1 MTHETSPGV
10 RSPKTATYVLLG
22 CLCLVLMGIAVW
34 SVLRKP
40 QAPQKTAE
48 PTFQA
53 PVETGGGVS
62 TEKVIDY
69 DKLQAR
75 TDEALTALMEARK
88 APYGVE
94 ESIDMIVKP
103 DESIKVGGET
113 LRVKKILDEVRLSL
127 GEIVETDLMG
137 ESQPEEGA
145 DTFGIHVVQADEN
158 IWDIHFNLLKDYYD
172 HKGIQLSPLA
182 DEPNRFGQSS
192 GVGKILKFS
201 ENLVHIYN
209 VKKQRLEKDLDHIY
223 PLSKIVIYN
232 MGRVFALL
240 DGIDYKNVNRIEF
253 DGETLWLP
261 ATQ

>member
-1 MTHETSPGV
+1 MLDETSPSV
-10 RSPKTATYVLLG
+10 KLPKTAIYVLLG
-22 CLCLVLMGIAVW
+22 VCLVLIGIGVW
-34 SVLRKP
+34 FVLRKP
-40 QAPQKTAE
+40 EGPQKTAE
-48 PTFQA
+48 PTS
-53 PVETGGGVS
+53 PVVVKKEVGLS
-62 TEKVIDY
+62 AEKVIDY
-69 DKLQAR
+69 DKLQERA
-75 TDEALTALMEARK
+75 DETLTALMQERK

-103 DESIKVGGET
+103 DESIKIGGET
-113 LRVKKILDEVRLSL
+113 LRMKKILDEVRLSL
-127 GEIVETDLMG
+127 GEIVETDLTG
-137 ESQPEEGA
+137 GSRPEEGA
-145 DTFGIHVVQADEN
+145 DTFGIHVVQGDEN
-158 IWDIHFNLLKDYYD
+158 IWDIHFNLLKDYYN
-172 HKGIQLSPLA
+172 HKGIKLSPLA

-209 VKKQRLEKDLDHIY
+209 LRERKLETDLDHIY

-240 DGIDYKNVNRIEF
+240 DGIDYQNVNRIEF